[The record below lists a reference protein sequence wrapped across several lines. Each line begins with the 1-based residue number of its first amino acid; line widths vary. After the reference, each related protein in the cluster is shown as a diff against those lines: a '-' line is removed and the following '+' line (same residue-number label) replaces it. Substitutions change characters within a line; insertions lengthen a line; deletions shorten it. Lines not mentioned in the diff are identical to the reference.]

1 MNQFKRLTASLLIVS
16 TTLLGTPMMA
26 QAGMVTTTEAMTA
39 QAPDVNRDKVAAF
52 LARED
57 VRTALES
64 HGVNGDLAADRVK
77 AMSDAEVS
85 QLASRVDQAP
95 AGGILG
101 LIFTVFVVLLVTDI
115 LGLTKVFPFTRSVR

>member
-1 MNQFKRLTASLLIVS
+1 MNAFKRLIASVLIVS
-16 TTLLGTPMMA
+16 TTMMGMPLTA
-26 QAGMVTTTEAMTA
+26 QASMVTTSEAMST
-39 QAPDVNRDKVAAF
+39 QASDADREKVAAF

-57 VRTALES
+57 VRSALEAQ
-64 HGVNGDLAADRVK
+64 GVDSASATDRVK

-85 QLASRVDQAP
+85 QIASRVDQAP

-115 LGLTKVFPFTRSVR
+115 LGLTKVFPFTRSIR